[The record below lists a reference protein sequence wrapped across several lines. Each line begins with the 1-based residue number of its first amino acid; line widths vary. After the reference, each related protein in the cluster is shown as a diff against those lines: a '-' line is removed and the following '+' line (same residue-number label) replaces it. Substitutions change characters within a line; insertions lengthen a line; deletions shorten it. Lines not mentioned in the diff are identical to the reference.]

1 MIWKIQNGH
10 ISFWWDNWTGYGAIV
25 TYCPDYVHSIRT
37 RVRNFI
43 IDNEWDLQ
51 SLGHIVTGWLLHHI
65 ASIKIGS
72 QHKKDY
78 LMWKLAADGVFS
90 NKEAWN
96 GIRTHRKKDLFVD
109 MPVDCLCCSNAQPET
124 IQHFFIESEP
134 ALFLWKYFG
143 QPLGISY
150 QVQLVRA
157 FLHEWWQTRS
167 KNEMHKMIIH
177 VIPVIICWIMW
188 INRCSCR
195 YGDQK
200 KFYIRRMQQEVIWYL
215 KAAMD
220 KAFPNFK
227 MELPWLQLCEVVEKL
242 KPRANITQ
250 VTWSMP
256 TGKIKVNTDGSY
268 NNHGNRAGIGGIA
281 RDEAGSM
288 IFAFAIPVQGASHNM
303 IEAMAIRYAAQWIK
317 NNGYRQ
323 SYIESDSLM
332 IVEMLTNRTSNNLTI
347 KDIIEETMNI
357 GDQMEITFKHCYRE
371 GNQTANFLAKFASS
385 KENPSLSHNL
395 QQMPRGAFGAYYLD
409 KSQMPSMRIR
419 YDKANVFVS

>member
-1 MIWKIQNGH
+1 MEKHFARFFWGSSNDKRRYHWSSWENLCFPKEEGGVGIRNMTDICKSLDIKKWWRFRCQDSLWARFTKAKYCIRAHPVAKVWVSGNSHIWKTLTKIRSDAEPHMIWKIQNGH
-10 ISFWWDNWTGYGAIV
+10 ISFWWDNWTGYGAIA
-25 TYCPDYVHSIRT
+25 TYCPDYVHSSRT

-51 SLGHIVTGWLLHHI
+51 SLGDIVPGWLLHHI

-96 GIRTHRKKDLFVD
+96 GIRTHRQKDLFVD

-134 ALFLWKYFG
+134 ALFL
-143 QPLGISY
+143 
-150 QVQLVRA
+150 
-157 FLHEWWQTRS
+157 
-167 KNEMHKMIIH
+167 
-177 VIPVIICWIMW
+177 
-188 INRCSCR
+188 

-220 KAFPNFK
+220 KAFPKFK
-227 MELPWLQLCEVVEKL
+227 MELPWHQLCEVVEKL

-250 VTWSMP
+250 VTWSMPP

-281 RDEAGSM
+281 RDETGSM
-288 IFAFAIPVQGASHNM
+288 IFAFAIPVQGTSHNM

-347 KDIIEETMNI
+347 KDIIEETMDI
-357 GDQMEITFKHCYRE
+357 GDQMEITFKHCYE
-371 GNQTANFLAKFASS
+371 
-385 KENPSLSHNL
+385 
-395 QQMPRGAFGAYYLD
+395 RG
-409 KSQMPSMRIR
+409 
-419 YDKANVFVS
+419 